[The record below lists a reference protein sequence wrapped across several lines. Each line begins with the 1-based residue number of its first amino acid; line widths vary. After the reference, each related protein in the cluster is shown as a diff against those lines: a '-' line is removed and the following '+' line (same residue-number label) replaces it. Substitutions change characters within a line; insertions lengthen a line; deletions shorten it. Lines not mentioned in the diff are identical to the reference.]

1 MMDSMSGSGL
11 PGGETTPLDEMLP
24 FADVVAAAAA
34 NPDQAPR
41 MMRRDI
47 PAPNQARAALV
58 KEMHADI
65 DASKQRWA
73 KDFERMKENLR
84 LLRLGANQA
93 WADAGLYRAN
103 IIQEHVNS
111 RTARLYARNPVLRVE
126 RRASM
131 DFQMWDGSAATLQAA
146 AMDPANPAS
155 AAIVQ
160 DAMQGGMR
168 RRMMDG
174 VARSLQLVAKHQ
186 IQQVRPPFK
195 QSMKR
200 SVARTLSMGV
210 SFVELGYERHM
221 QPHPDTMANTSN
233 MEVRLAHIERLLADI
248 HDPEAVAATPEA
260 REAEE
265 LRLAIENMKN
275 QATVVT
281 DEGLRFDFPAAMSII
296 PDRGLVDLRGFLGCD
311 RVTREYIWTV
321 DQVKEM
327 FGVDVRTSGTMYY
340 SDDTK
345 AWPTALTPAREG
357 EALGETKKVCV
368 WQTYNRKDGLVY
380 WGVKGYPDF
389 LAEPAE
395 PPVKLA
401 RFWPWFALV
410 FTQADAIPD
419 DDVVTPY
426 PVSDVERIAHMQD
439 EYNRSRQGL
448 RDHRIAARP
457 KAVTPRGKL
466 QDADKTNLLTGDAH
480 SLIELEGMQP
490 NEKIDDVVQWMKH
503 PGIDPGMY
511 DTTPQ
516 FQDIGRVVGAQ
527 GADMGSVSGATATE
541 VSRAANSADAVA
553 ESYVD
558 DLNTFLSELFVEA
571 GRVLLMEMDEA
582 TVKKVAGPGAQ
593 WPAIPTEDLFDGLY
607 LDIQAGTA
615 GRPNR
620 MADLQALQ
628 MVTPT
633 LLQIPGVNPSW
644 LAKEMIKRLDDNID
658 PADAI
663 LEGIPSIMAMAK
675 MAGGMGPGGPAGP
688 GDAPDKGPSD
698 GAAKTEGAAAGGDN
712 GQGGA
717 MNTPAA
723 PGMVMRPPANPVGEA
738 TTTVSGRGGPMGMM
752 GA

>member
-1 MMDSMSGSGL
+1 M
-11 PGGETTPLDEMLP
+11 GGETTPLDGMLP

-58 KEMHADI
+58 KELQADI
-65 DASKQRWA
+65 EASKKRWE
-73 KDFERMKENLR
+73 KDFDRMRENLR

-93 WADAGLYRAN
+93 WVDAGLYRAN
-103 IIQEHVNS
+103 ILQEHVNS

-126 RRASM
+126 RRSSI
-131 DFQMWDGSAATLQAA
+131 DFQMWDGSVATLQAA
-146 AMDPANPAS
+146 AADPMNPAS
-155 AAIVQ
+155 APLMQ
-160 DAMQGGMR
+160 DVMQGGMR

-174 VARSLQLVAKHQ
+174 VARSLHLVAKHQ

-200 SVARTLSMGV
+200 TVARTLSMGV
-210 SFVELGYERHM
+210 AFVELGYERHM
-221 QPHPDTMANTSN
+221 QPSPDTMANTSN
-233 MEVRLAHIERLLADI
+233 MEVRLAHIERLLADL
-248 HDPEAVAATPEA
+248 HDPEAAAATPEA

-265 LRLAIENMKN
+265 LRLAIENMKS
-275 QATVVT
+275 QATVVS
-281 DEGLRFDFPAAMSII
+281 DEGLRFDFPSAMSII

-327 FGVDVRTSGTMYY
+327 FGVDVRTAGTMYY
-340 SDDTK
+340 TDETK
-345 AWPTALTPAREG
+345 AWPTTMTTAREG

-368 WQTYNRKDGLVY
+368 WMTYSRKDGLVY
-380 WGVKGYPDF
+380 WSVKGYPDF

-419 DDVVTPY
+419 DEVVTPY
-426 PVSDVERIAHMQD
+426 PLSDVERIAHMQD

-457 KAVTPRGKL
+457 KAATGRGKL
-466 QDADKTNLLTGDAH
+466 SEEDKERLLTADAH
-480 SLIELEGMQP
+480 SLVEIDNLQP
-490 NEKIDDVVQWMKH
+490 NEKIEDVVQWMKH

-527 GADMGSVSGATATE
+527 GADMGNVTGATATE

-558 DLNTFLSELFVEA
+558 DLNTFLSELFIEA

-582 TVKKVAGPGAQ
+582 TVKKIAGPGAQ
-593 WPAIPTEDLFDGLY
+593 WPAIPTPDLFDGLY

-663 LEGIPSIMAMAK
+663 LEGLPSIMAMAK
-675 MAGGMGPGGPAGP
+675 MAGGQGAPGAAP
-688 GDAPDKGPSD
+688 GDGGPDKGPSD
-698 GAAKTEGAAAGGDN
+698 GAAKTEGAVGGGDN

-717 MNTPAA
+717 MNAPAPA
-723 PGMVMRPPANPVGEA
+723 GMVMRPPANPVGEP

-752 GA
+752 GR